1 MWGIKLNRQSELPL
15 WRQIY
20 QSLRDQTING
30 QLKAGEALIST
41 RQLAKEL
48 AVSRNTVCLAYEM
61 LAAEGFV
68 INRQGAPT
76 RIAEGLRVEKLPG
89 SAPDEETLQPV
100 YTFAADFRTGRPDLK
115 QFPRFLWQQ
124 MLHKASGEMPLEQYD
139 YAGPQGLL
147 ELRKEIAAW
156 LFRSRGLTA
165 DPLDIFI
172 TAGATHALY
181 LIADL
186 LCEERQKVLMED
198 PCHTGMLRTFQNK
211 GCLIV
216 PVSVDEQGLQ
226 TECLTG
232 KESACAVYVTPSHQ
246 FPLGGILPASRR
258 ASLIR
263 FARESGAYIVEDDY
277 DSEFRYCGEPV
288 APLQSMDPQRV
299 IYVGTFSKTLFPG
312 LRIGFTILPRQLQE
326 PWRVLR
332 THADVQNPPFE
343 QAALSELL
351 RTRKF
356 DRHVQKMRRIYG
368 ERRQALL
375 DSLTQT
381 FSGGWRVYGDAA
393 GLHLAVEFPGMR
405 FDDTYRKNC
414 LQSGIFI
421 TSVEYHCIQKERHLD
436 KLLIGYGHLE
446 PEEIRNGIGLLH
458 DFMMKV

>member
-1 MWGIKLNRQSELPL
+1 
-15 WRQIY
+15 
-20 QSLRDQTING
+20 
-30 QLKAGEALIST
+30 
-41 RQLAKEL
+41 
-48 AVSRNTVCLAYEM
+48 M

-68 INRQGAPT
+68 VNRQGAPT
-76 RIAEGLRVEKLPG
+76 RVVEGLRVEKLSG
-89 SAPDEETLQPV
+89 SASYEKDTKSIIRI
-100 YTFAADFRTGRPDLK
+100 FAADFRTGRQDLR

-124 MLHKASGEMPLEQYD
+124 MLHMASGEMRLEQYD

-165 DPLDIFI
+165 DPRDIFI
-172 TAGATHALY
+172 TAGATHALH

-186 LCEERQKVLMED
+186 LCVERQKVLMED

-211 GCLIV
+211 GCFIAAV
-216 PVSVDEQGLQ
+216 PVDEQGLQ
-226 TECLTG
+226 TEYLTG
-232 KESACAVYVTPSHQ
+232 KERACAVYVTPSHQ

-263 FARESGAYIVEDDY
+263 FARESESYIVEDDY

-299 IYVGTFSKTLFPG
+299 IYVGTFSKTLFPA
-312 LRIGFTILPRQLQE
+312 LRIGFTILPQQLQRR
-326 PWRVLR
+326 WRVLR

-343 QAALSELL
+343 QAALTELL

-368 ERRQALL
+368 ERRRALL
-375 DSLTQT
+375 ESLTQT
-381 FSGGWRVYGDAA
+381 FNGGWRVYGDAA

-405 FDDTYRKNC
+405 FDDAFRENC
-414 LQSGIFI
+414 FQSGIFI
-421 TSVEYHCIQKERHLD
+421 TPVEHHCIQKERHLD
-436 KLLIGYGHLE
+436 KLLIGYGHLG
-446 PEEIRNGIGLLH
+446 PEEIRNGIELLH
-458 DFMMKV
+458 DFMKKA